1 YGDLYLGKSTVLCK
15 DTPAF
20 IGNRVGVYSM
30 LAVSHLVEKHGLT
43 VEEVDKFTGPAMG
56 HPKSATF
63 RTADVVGLDTL
74 VNVANG
80 LYENA
85 PEDEAKEVFK
95 LPSYILKM
103 LENKWLGDKTKQ
115 GFYKKIKGADGKSE
129 ILSLNL

>member
-1 YGDLYLGKSTVLCK
+1 VDFLMHYGDKFLGKTTVLCK

-20 IGNRVGVYSM
+20 IGNRIGVYSM
-30 LAVSHLVEKHGLT
+30 LALTHLVEQLGLT

-80 LYENA
+80 LAENE
-85 PEDEAKEVFK
+85 PNDEAKGVFQ
-95 LPSYILKM
+95 LPEYIQQMVDK
-103 LENKWLGDKTKQ
+103 KWLGEKSGQ
-115 GFYKKIKGADGKSE
+115 GFYK
-129 ILSLNL
+129 